1 MAAAIENAQVLEFL
15 ARLECRILA
24 MGDEVDRPEEYLIN
38 KHYRRKH
45 GPSKYYGQP

>member
-1 MAAAIENAQVLEFL
+1 VLEFL

-24 MGDEVDRPEEYLIN
+24 MDGDVARPDEFLIN